1 LEAINAMRTTIG
13 VASIGSVAVL
23 VFALLPVISG
33 VLASRFMLD
42 DMQTGVAATAYF
54 AAYAVITS
62 TAGFWVRRFNWR
74 KLLKLGFLA
83 MIIGLSSCVL
93 AESFAVAQISLAL
106 VGVGA
111 GLLFPISFTIASEMK
126 NTDRVFA
133 VKLTAEQ
140 LVPAAM
146 LFLLTSSFL
155 LVDAYADLFLI
166 ILLGVIVG
174 SLSILLVPDNMRQ
187 PESRVRSNDGKRG
200 NLLLAIFAL
209 TGLLINFSG
218 FAGIWAFLERIA
230 SSSRLDPEFT
240 ERWIA
245 IGLVTSGVGPLCVA
259 FIGERLDR
267 RVAIAAASTMTVFCL
282 LLLSGE
288 TTEFKYAAA
297 LFLLPLAF
305 YFSISYM
312 LAIVADVDYNGKVS
326 SLMSFV
332 LAVGAIS
339 GPPLFGY
346 LRSINGPALEM
357 MGVLLLVGAALMI
370 AVQTSIQFFRKTR
383 EELDSGSEF
392 R

>member
-1 LEAINAMRTTIG
+1 MEAINAMRTTIG
-13 VASIGSVAVL
+13 VAAIGTVAVL

-62 TAGFWVRRFNWR
+62 TTGFWVRRFNWR

-245 IGLVTSGVGPLCVA
+245 IGLVMSGVGPLCVA

>member
-288 TTEFKYAAA
+288 TTEVKYAAA

>member
-1 LEAINAMRTTIG
+1 MEAINAMRTTIG

-332 LAVGAIS
+332 LAVGAII
-339 GPPLFGY
+339 GLPLFGY
-346 LRSINGPALEM
+346 LRSINGPALEV

>member
-1 LEAINAMRTTIG
+1 MEGIKYMRATTAVAAIGT
-13 VASIGSVAVL
+13 VAVL

-33 VLASRFMLD
+33 VLASRFALD
-42 DMQTGVAATAYF
+42 DMQTGFAATAYF

-62 TAGFWVRRFNWR
+62 TSGLWIRRFNWR
-74 KLLKLGFLA
+74 KVLKLGFAA
-83 MIIGLSSCVL
+83 MIIGLVFCVF
-93 AESFAVAQISLAL
+93 AESFTAAQISLAL

-111 GLLFPISFTIASEMK
+111 GLLFPVSFTIASEMR

-133 VKLTAEQ
+133 IKLTAEQ

-155 LVDAYADLFLI
+155 LVDVYANLFLI

-174 SLSILLVPDNMRQ
+174 SFSIPLVPDNMRRQ
-187 PESRVRSNDGKRG
+187 EDEARSHGSQRG
-200 NLLLAIFAL
+200 NFRWGLFAL
-209 TGLLINFSG
+209 VGLLINFAG
-218 FAGIWAFLERIA
+218 FAGVWAFLERIA
-230 SSSRLDPEFT
+230 SSSSLDPSFT

-259 FIGERLDR
+259 FVGERLDR
-267 RVAIAAASTMTVFCL
+267 RVAIAAASTVTVFCL
-282 LLLSGE
+282 LLLNGE

-297 LFLLPLAF
+297 LFVLPLAF

-312 LAIVADVDYNGKVS
+312 LAIVAEVDYNGKVS

-346 LRSINGPALEM
+346 LKSIDGPALSAM
-357 MGVLLLVGAALMI
+357 SVLLLVGAGLMI
-370 AVQTSIQFFRKTR
+370 AVQTSIQSSRKINVV
-383 EELDSGSEF
+383 
-392 R
+392 

>member
-1 LEAINAMRTTIG
+1 LEGFNYMRTTTAVAAIG
-13 VASIGSVAVL
+13 TVAVL

-33 VLASRFMLD
+33 VLASRFVLD
-42 DMQTGVAATAYF
+42 DMQTGFAATAYF
-54 AAYAVITS
+54 VAYAVITS
-62 TAGFWVRRFNWR
+62 TSGLWIRRFNWR
-74 KLLKLGFLA
+74 KVLKLGFAA
-83 MIIGLSSCVL
+83 MIVGLVSCIF
-93 AESFAVAQISLAL
+93 AESFSAAQISLAL

-111 GLLFPISFTIASEMK
+111 GLLFPVSFTIASEMR

-133 VKLTAEQ
+133 IKLTAEQ

-155 LVDAYADLFLI
+155 LVDVYADLFLI

-174 SLSILLVPDNMRQ
+174 SLSIQLVPDNMRQ
-187 PESRVRSNDGKRG
+187 QEDEVRDHGSKWG
-200 NLLLAIFAL
+200 NVRWGLLAL
-209 TGLLINFSG
+209 VGLLINFAG
-218 FAGIWAFLERIA
+218 FAGVWAFLERIA
-230 SSSRLDPEFT
+230 SSSSLDPSFT

-259 FIGERLDR
+259 FVGERLDR
-267 RVAIAAASTMTVFCL
+267 RVAIAAASTVTVLCL
-282 LLLSGE
+282 LLLNGE
-288 TTEFKYAAA
+288 TTELKYAAA

-312 LAIVADVDYNGKVS
+312 LAIVAEVDYNGKVS

-346 LRSINGPALEM
+346 LKSIDGPALSAM
-357 MGVLLLVGAALMI
+357 SVLLLVGAGLMI
-370 AVQTSIQFFRKTR
+370 AVQTSIQSSRKIKVV
-383 EELDSGSEF
+383 
-392 R
+392 

>member
-1 LEAINAMRTTIG
+1 MEAINAMRTTIG
-13 VASIGSVAVL
+13 VAAIGTVAVL

-245 IGLVTSGVGPLCVA
+245 IGLVMSGVGPLCVA
-259 FIGERLDR
+259 FIGDRLDR

-312 LAIVADVDYNGKVS
+312 LAIVAEVDYNGKVS

-346 LRSINGPALEM
+346 LRSINGPALEV

>member
-1 LEAINAMRTTIG
+1 MEAINAMRTTIG

-245 IGLVTSGVGPLCVA
+245 IGLVMSGVGPLCVA

-312 LAIVADVDYNGKVS
+312 LAIVAEVDYNGKVS

-346 LRSINGPALEM
+346 LRSINGPALEV

>member
-1 LEAINAMRTTIG
+1 MEAINAMRTTIG

-245 IGLVTSGVGPLCVA
+245 IGLVMSGVGPLCVA

-346 LRSINGPALEM
+346 LRSINGPALEV

>member
-1 LEAINAMRTTIG
+1 MEAINAMRTTIG

-288 TTEFKYAAA
+288 TTEVKYAAA

-346 LRSINGPALEM
+346 LRSINGPALEV

>member
-1 LEAINAMRTTIG
+1 
-13 VASIGSVAVL
+13 
-23 VFALLPVISG
+23 
-33 VLASRFMLD
+33 
-42 DMQTGVAATAYF
+42 
-54 AAYAVITS
+54 
-62 TAGFWVRRFNWR
+62 
-74 KLLKLGFLA
+74 

-357 MGVLLLVGAALMI
+357 MGVLFLVGAALMI

>member
-1 LEAINAMRTTIG
+1 MEAINAMRTTIG

>member
-1 LEAINAMRTTIG
+1 MEAINAMRTTIG

-357 MGVLLLVGAALMI
+357 MGVLFLVGAALMI
-370 AVQTSIQFFRKTR
+370 AVQTSI
-383 EELDSGSEF
+383 
-392 R
+392 

>member
-1 LEAINAMRTTIG
+1 MEAINAMRTTIG
-13 VASIGSVAVL
+13 VAAIGTVAVL

-245 IGLVTSGVGPLCVA
+245 IGLVMSGVGPLCVA

-312 LAIVADVDYNGKVS
+312 LAIVAEVDYNGKVS

-346 LRSINGPALEM
+346 LRSINGPALEV

-370 AVQTSIQFFRKTR
+370 AVQTLLQFFRKTR
-383 EELDSGSEF
+383 GGLDSGSEF

>member
-1 LEAINAMRTTIG
+1 LEGIKYMRATTAVAAIGT
-13 VASIGSVAVL
+13 VAVL

-33 VLASRFMLD
+33 VLASRFALD
-42 DMQTGVAATAYF
+42 DMQTGFAATAYF

-62 TAGFWVRRFNWR
+62 TSGLWIRRFNWR
-74 KLLKLGFLA
+74 KVLKLGFAA
-83 MIIGLSSCVL
+83 MIIGLVFCVF
-93 AESFAVAQISLAL
+93 AESFTAAQISLAL

-111 GLLFPISFTIASEMK
+111 GLLFPVSFTIASEMR

-133 VKLTAEQ
+133 IKLTAEQ

-155 LVDAYADLFLI
+155 LVDVYANLFLI

-174 SLSILLVPDNMRQ
+174 SFSIPLVPDNMRRQ
-187 PESRVRSNDGKRG
+187 EDEARSHGSQRG
-200 NLLLAIFAL
+200 NFRWGLFAL
-209 TGLLINFSG
+209 VGLLINFAG
-218 FAGIWAFLERIA
+218 FAGVWAFLERIA
-230 SSSRLDPEFT
+230 SSSSLDPSFT

-259 FIGERLDR
+259 FVGERLDR
-267 RVAIAAASTMTVFCL
+267 RVAIAAASTVTVFCL
-282 LLLSGE
+282 LLLNGE

-297 LFLLPLAF
+297 LFVLPLAF

-312 LAIVADVDYNGKVS
+312 LAIVAEVDYNGKVS

-346 LRSINGPALEM
+346 LKSIDGPALSAM
-357 MGVLLLVGAALMI
+357 SVLLLVGAGLMI
-370 AVQTSIQFFRKTR
+370 AVQTSIQSSRKINVV
-383 EELDSGSEF
+383 
-392 R
+392 

>member
-1 LEAINAMRTTIG
+1 MEAINAMRTTIG
-13 VASIGSVAVL
+13 VAAIGTVAVL

-245 IGLVTSGVGPLCVA
+245 IGLVMSGVGPLCVA

-312 LAIVADVDYNGKVS
+312 LAIVAEVDYNGKVS

-346 LRSINGPALEM
+346 LRSINGPALEV

>member
-13 VASIGSVAVL
+13 VAAIGTVAVL

-140 LVPAAM
+140 LVPAAI

-245 IGLVTSGVGPLCVA
+245 IGLVMSGVGPLCVA

-312 LAIVADVDYNGKVS
+312 LAIVAEVDYNGKVS

-346 LRSINGPALEM
+346 LRSINGPALEV

-370 AVQTSIQFFRKTR
+370 AVQTLIQFFRKTR
-383 EELDSGSEF
+383 GGLDSGSEF

>member
-1 LEAINAMRTTIG
+1 MEAINAMRTTIG
-13 VASIGSVAVL
+13 VAAIGTVAVL

-245 IGLVTSGVGPLCVA
+245 IGLVMSGVGPLCVA

-312 LAIVADVDYNGKVS
+312 LAIVAEVDYNGKVS

-346 LRSINGPALEM
+346 LRSINGPALEV

-370 AVQTSIQFFRKTR
+370 AVQTLIQFFRKTR
-383 EELDSGSEF
+383 GGLDSGSEF

>member
-1 LEAINAMRTTIG
+1 MEAINAMRTTIG

-245 IGLVTSGVGPLCVA
+245 IGLVMSGVGPLCVA

-383 EELDSGSEF
+383 EGLDSGSEF

>member
-1 LEAINAMRTTIG
+1 MEAINAMRTTIG

-288 TTEFKYAAA
+288 TTEVKYAAA

>member
-1 LEAINAMRTTIG
+1 MEAINAMRTTIG

-346 LRSINGPALEM
+346 LRSINGPALEV

>member
-1 LEAINAMRTTIG
+1 MRTTTAVAAIG
-13 VASIGSVAVL
+13 TVAVL

-33 VLASRFMLD
+33 VLASRFVLD
-42 DMQTGVAATAYF
+42 DMQTGFAATAYF
-54 AAYAVITS
+54 VAYAVITS
-62 TAGFWVRRFNWR
+62 TSGLWIRRFNWR
-74 KLLKLGFLA
+74 KVLKLGFAA
-83 MIIGLSSCVL
+83 MIVGLVSCIF
-93 AESFAVAQISLAL
+93 AESFSAAQISLAL

-111 GLLFPISFTIASEMK
+111 GLLFPVSFTIASEMR

-133 VKLTAEQ
+133 IKLTAEQ

-155 LVDAYADLFLI
+155 LVDVYADLFLI

-174 SLSILLVPDNMRQ
+174 SLSIQLVPDNMRQ
-187 PESRVRSNDGKRG
+187 QEDEVRDHGSKWG
-200 NLLLAIFAL
+200 NVRWGLLAL
-209 TGLLINFSG
+209 VGLLINFAG
-218 FAGIWAFLERIA
+218 FAGVWAFLERIA
-230 SSSRLDPEFT
+230 SSSSLDPSFT

-259 FIGERLDR
+259 FVGERLDR
-267 RVAIAAASTMTVFCL
+267 RVAIAAASTVTVLCL
-282 LLLSGE
+282 LLLNGE
-288 TTEFKYAAA
+288 TTELKYAAA

-312 LAIVADVDYNGKVS
+312 LAIVAEVDYNGKVS

-346 LRSINGPALEM
+346 LKSIDGPALSAM
-357 MGVLLLVGAALMI
+357 SVLLLVGAGLMI
-370 AVQTSIQFFRKTR
+370 AVQTSIQSSRKIKVV
-383 EELDSGSEF
+383 
-392 R
+392 

>member
-1 LEAINAMRTTIG
+1 MEAINAMRTTIG

-288 TTEFKYAAA
+288 TTEFKYASA
-297 LFLLPLAF
+297 LLLLPLAF

-357 MGVLLLVGAALMI
+357 MGVLFLVGAALMI

>member
-288 TTEFKYAAA
+288 TTEVKYAAA

-312 LAIVADVDYNGKVS
+312 LAIVAEVDYNGKVS

>member
-1 LEAINAMRTTIG
+1 MEAINAMRTTIG
-13 VASIGSVAVL
+13 VAAIGTVAVL

>member
-1 LEAINAMRTTIG
+1 MEAINAMRTTIG

-357 MGVLLLVGAALMI
+357 MGVLFLVGAALMI
-370 AVQTSIQFFRKTR
+370 AVQTSIQFFWKTR
-383 EELDSGSEF
+383 E
-392 R
+392 RVR

>member
-200 NLLLAIFAL
+200 NLLLSIFAL

>member
-1 LEAINAMRTTIG
+1 
-13 VASIGSVAVL
+13 
-23 VFALLPVISG
+23 
-33 VLASRFMLD
+33 
-42 DMQTGVAATAYF
+42 
-54 AAYAVITS
+54 
-62 TAGFWVRRFNWR
+62 
-74 KLLKLGFLA
+74 
-83 MIIGLSSCVL
+83 
-93 AESFAVAQISLAL
+93 
-106 VGVGA
+106 
-111 GLLFPISFTIASEMK
+111 
-126 NTDRVFA
+126 
-133 VKLTAEQ
+133 
-140 LVPAAM
+140 M

-245 IGLVTSGVGPLCVA
+245 IGLVMSGVGPLCVA

-312 LAIVADVDYNGKVS
+312 LAIVAEVDYNGKVS

-346 LRSINGPALEM
+346 LRSINGPALEV

-370 AVQTSIQFFRKTR
+370 AVQTLIQFFRKTR
-383 EELDSGSEF
+383 GGLYSGSEF